1 MSEGE
6 SETAANRRW
15 LIGLSITVLFGVFG
29 AVMAFLAY
37 SDRGDRGDSRQAP
50 GSSPTSKPT
59 TEPASPAPS
68 DPVPAPD
75 HKGKG
80 HKDN

>member
-37 SDRGDRGDSRQAP
+37 SDRDDSPRAP
-50 GSSPTSKPT
+50 ASSPTSKPT
-59 TEPASPAPS
+59 SEPAAEPPPAS
-68 DPVPAPD
+68 DD
-75 HKGKG
+75 KGKG
-80 HKDN
+80 HKDK